1 MIDLDKIEVLASL
14 KLTGDERE
22 SILKDLNDIIDYF
35 KILNEINTDGIE
47 PLVYTKDV
55 RLFLR
60 KDEIREGIDIKELQ
74 KNRKLFGDNFFK
86 VKRIIL

>member
-1 MIDLDKIEVLASL
+1 VIDLDKIEVLASL

-22 SILKDLNDIIDYF
+22 NILKDLNDIIDYF

-47 PLVYTKDV
+47 PLVYTRDV
-55 RLFLR
+55 RLLLR
-60 KDEIREGIDIKELQ
+60 KDEIKEGIDIKELK